1 MSKSR
6 RFHQDRYGDVALV
19 LLAAPIL
26 LLAGVPALGY
36 GIGAA
41 AWILLRGLGLAVDR
55 HASASSELSQQ
66 LALRVGYRFAR
77 VLLLVTATVVSI
89 KVSGRSDGLTA
100 LLVISVAFT
109 AQLGSV
115 LYARRVHP
123 VPPASVSSG
132 LLEHEPVVVEQLPLE
147 ADLVRAD
154 TGGERHA
161 EVSAGEPP
169 RQ

>member
-1 MSKSR
+1 MSKPRQSP
-6 RFHQDRYGDVALV
+6 QDGYADVVLV

-26 LLAGVPALGY
+26 LLVGVPALGY

-55 HASASSELSQQ
+55 HAGASSEMSQQ

-109 AQLGSV
+109 VQLCSV
-115 LYARRVHP
+115 LYARRGHRVRP
-123 VPPASVSSG
+123 VSVSSG
-132 LLEHEPVVVEQLPLE
+132 LLEHDPVVVEQLPLE

-154 TGGERHA
+154 AGRERHA
-161 EVSAGEPP
+161 EVSAREPA